1 MEKGEYI
8 IEGGNVLSGEIR
20 VSGAKNAVLPIIAAS
35 LLTPGV
41 TVYNC
46 PAISDTAVCMDI
58 MRHLGC
64 SCRLVGNVLSVE
76 TYGLS
81 HTEISA
87 ELCGKMRSSITFLGA
102 LLGACGRAVVYCPGG
117 CRLGKRPIDI
127 HLNSLKLMG
136 ISVTEEN
143 GRISCEG
150 KPKGTDIRL
159 RYPSVGATE
168 NIILAAVCAEGATT
182 VKNCAKEPEI
192 VALCEFLNRCGAKI
206 EGAGSDTIAI
216 DGVARLHRCEYEVP
230 GDRIEAGTYMCA
242 AAITGGE
249 LFIKGAPI
257 GSLDALTEVIR
268 ECGCVVKECRHCIYV
283 DAPPRPC
290 GIMGLSTAPYPALP
304 TDMQAPLTAVLSVA
318 RGNSSIIET
327 VFEARNRHIYQ
338 LNKMGADITCTD
350 GCSFDIHGVDRLVG
364 CEVEAEDLRGGAALM
379 LAALAAE
386 GKTVVKNA
394 EYIMRGY
401 ENPELKLANVGAEI
415 RRKRG

>member
-1 MEKGEYI
+1 
-8 IEGGNVLSGEIR
+8 
-20 VSGAKNAVLPIIAAS
+20 
-35 LLTPGV
+35 
-41 TVYNC
+41 
-46 PAISDTAVCMDI
+46 
-58 MRHLGC
+58 
-64 SCRLVGNVLSVE
+64 
-76 TYGLS
+76 
-81 HTEISA
+81 
-87 ELCGKMRSSITFLGA
+87 
-102 LLGACGRAVVYCPGG
+102 
-117 CRLGKRPIDI
+117 
-127 HLNSLKLMG
+127 
-136 ISVTEEN
+136 
-143 GRISCEG
+143 
-150 KPKGTDIRL
+150 
-159 RYPSVGATE
+159 
-168 NIILAAVCAEGATT
+168 
-182 VKNCAKEPEI
+182 
-192 VALCEFLNRCGAKI
+192 LCEFLNRCGAKI